1 MGHALERT
9 SPKGP
14 GKMFVGRCMKCGRD
28 GLLMRDALEPCP
40 SDEIVSDQQALI
52 DAITKDKTNE

>member
-14 GKMFVGRCMKCGRD
+14 GKMFVGRCMKCGRE

-40 SDEIVSDQQALI
+40 ADEIVSDQQALI
-52 DAITKDKTNE
+52 NLLGENE